1 MTAEAHPPSPL
12 DGAIPAGTFAIEAS
26 AGTGKTYALSAL
38 VARHLAETDTTTGSV
53 LVVTYTRAAAN
64 ELRSRVRNQLIDLGR
79 YLVADE
85 PETTA
90 SPWMADLRADDPDER
105 SRRCDRVAQAVTDF
119 DAMTV
124 ATIHSFAHQV
134 LTSIGTA
141 AGADPDVV
149 VPRDPERSLADL
161 GLRHPLLGT

>member
-85 PETTA
+85 PETGLD
-90 SPWMADLRADDPDER
+90 PVLRRQVVELLLSVGKAHGCGILLISHHED
-105 SRRCDRVAQAVTDF
+105 
-119 DAMTV
+119 TV
-124 ATIHSFAHQV
+124 ARIADSVVRLSPPAG
-134 LTSIGTA
+134 SGGA
-141 AGADPDVV
+141 A
-149 VPRDPERSLADL
+149 
-161 GLRHPLLGT
+161 